1 MLNIDHVYVAFTKE
15 YYTLNDI
22 NLKLNNNQ
30 KLVIIGD
37 KESGRTVFLR
47 ALLGLENL
55 AKGDVFINNISV
67 SKIDFANDVSVGY
80 IPSNPV
86 FLERKTVEQNIQ
98 YLLKIRKNSQS
109 FNDIM
114 VNNALIE
121 FGLNYIKNKKVK
133 DLSYLDRIKLAIARL
148 SIRNIELLLVDD
160 IFSNLSS
167 NEKDKIIK
175 FIKDLIKG
183 NSCASLIMTD
193 SAEVADKFGFNKKY
207 LVYGS
212 LCESKEGIN
221 N

>member
-1 MLNIDHVYVAFTKE
+1 MFDKR
-15 YYTLNDI
+15 
-22 NLKLNNNQ
+22 
-30 KLVIIGD
+30 IIEEISNSKGY
-37 KESGRTVFLR
+37 SI
-47 ALLGLENL
+47 ALLTTFNFE
-55 AKGDVFINNISV
+55 ISY
-67 SKIDFANDVSVGY
+67 F
-80 IPSNPV
+80 
-86 FLERKTVEQNIQ
+86 ERTILNSL
-98 YLLKIRKNSQS
+98 YDKN
-109 FNDIM
+109 
-114 VNNALIE
+114 
-121 FGLNYIKNKKVK
+121 
-133 DLSYLDRIKLAIARL
+133 
-148 SIRNIELLLVDD
+148 IRNIELLLVDD